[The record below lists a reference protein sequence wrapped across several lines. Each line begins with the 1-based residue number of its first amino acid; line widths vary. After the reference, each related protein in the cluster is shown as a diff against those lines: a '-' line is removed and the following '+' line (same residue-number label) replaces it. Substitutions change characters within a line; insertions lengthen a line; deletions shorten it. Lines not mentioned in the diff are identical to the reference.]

1 MIRTFATHSIRKQQ
15 ELTGSLWEFVPCQGE
30 YAGRTF
36 QVATPCCW
44 ENLSDFS
51 DYRGEG
57 IFRKNFYAG
66 GTIRLELKGV
76 SHTAKVYLDGKEI
89 AGHYNAYTAFSVI
102 VKDLEE
108 CEHTLEI
115 KADNRFSS
123 ESALHIPNDYM
134 SYGGISRPVVLEQLD
149 ELYIRLLHITPYM
162 ENEKWK
168 ARAEI
173 FVVSLSGKDHAV
185 DVSLSVAGKVHHWKK
200 VMIRANEEC
209 MLCEDF
215 VFDQVKTWEMEHPEL
230 YYAKAELER
239 DGQKMDDLIDRFG
252 FREIRTDR
260 DRILLNG
267 RAVRIKGFCRHEDHP
282 QFGCALPY
290 AAIAADLEM
299 IRHLGANSIRAV
311 HYPDDEIFL
320 DLCDEQGILVWE
332 ENHAR
337 GLSLEDMQ
345 NPNFEPQAEAVI
357 REMIPLHYN
366 HPCIYIWG
374 ILNECA
380 SDSAYGKECYEKQY
394 DMIRSLDPSR
404 PRSSASC
411 KFKTDLCFGLPEVVS
426 YNIYPLWY
434 HDTPPAEY
442 LDDLYQ
448 WVQRETGGRGKPFL
462 VTETGAGAIYGFRN
476 NHHAKWTEEYQAEAL
491 EKQLTAVLE
500 HKGCSGVYIWQFC
513 DIRVSDE
520 WFAGRPRTMNNKGVV
535 DEYRRHKLSYD
546 VVKRI
551 FESYSDYLDITPD
564 S

>member
-1 MIRTFATHSIRKQQ
+1 MIRTFTTHKIRKQQ

-30 YAGRTF
+30 HAGRTF
-36 QVATPCCW
+36 QAATPCCW
-44 ENLSDFS
+44 ENLSDFA

-57 IFRKNFYAG
+57 IFRKKFRAG
-66 GTIRLELKGV
+66 GTIRLEFKGV
-76 SHTAKVYLDGKEI
+76 SHTAVIYLDGKEI
-89 AGHYNAYTAFSVI
+89 ASHYNAYTAFAVI
-102 VKDLEE
+102 AKDLEAG
-108 CEHTLEI
+108 EHTLEI

-123 ESALHIPNDYM
+123 GSALHIPNDYM
-134 SYGGISRPVVLEQLD
+134 SYGGVSRPVVLEQLD
-149 ELYIRLLHITPYM
+149 ELYIRQLHITPYL
-162 ENEKWK
+162 ENGKWK
-168 ARAEI
+168 ARAEVI
-173 FVVSLSGKDHAV
+173 AANLTEKDQTAAVSISIADRTHRWEAV
-185 DVSLSVAGKVHHWKK
+185 T
-200 VMIRANEEC
+200 IRANEEMTMC
-209 MLCEDF
+209 GDF
-215 VFDQVKTWEMEHPEL
+215 AFDQVKTWEIGQSNL
-230 YYAKAELER
+230 YYAKAELEK
-239 DGQKMDDLIDRFG
+239 DGCRIDDCIDRFG
-252 FREIRTDR
+252 FREITIDQ
-260 DRILLNG
+260 DKILLNG

-290 AAIAADLEM
+290 AAIAADIEM

-380 SDSAYGKECYEKQY
+380 SDRAYGKECYEKQY
-394 DMIRSLDPSR
+394 DIIKSLDASR

-411 KFKTDLCFGLPEVVS
+411 KFKTDICFGLPEVVS

-448 WVQRETGGRGKPFL
+448 WVQKETEGSGKPFL
-462 VTETGAGAIYGFRN
+462 ITEIGAGAVYGCRN
-476 NHHAKWTEEYQAEAL
+476 SYHAKWTEEYQAQAL

-500 HKGCSGVYIWQFC
+500 HTGCSGVYIWQFC
-513 DIRVSDE
+513 DVRVSDE

-535 DEYRRHKLSYD
+535 DEYRRRKLSYD

-551 FESYSDYLDITPD
+551 FELYSDFFD
-564 S
+564 

>member
-1 MIRTFATHSIRKQQ
+1 MIRTFTTHKVRKQQ
-15 ELTGSLWEFVPCQGE
+15 ELTGSLWEFMPCQGE
-30 YAGRTF
+30 HSGRTF

-44 ENLSDFS
+44 ETLPDFP

-57 IFRKNFYAG
+57 IFRKKFYAG
-66 GTIRLELKGV
+66 GTIRLEFKGV
-76 SHTAKVYLDGKEI
+76 SHTAAVYLDGKEI
-89 AGHYNAYTAFSVI
+89 ASHYNAYTAFGAI
-102 VKDLEE
+102 VKHLEE
-108 CEHTLEI
+108 GEHILEV

-123 ESALHIPNDYM
+123 KSALHIPNDYM
-134 SYGGISRPVVLEQLD
+134 SYGGISRPVVLEQLG
-149 ELYIRLLHITPYM
+149 ELYIRQLHITPYV
-162 ENEKWK
+162 ESGEWK
-168 ARAEI
+168 AKAEI
-173 FVVSLSGKDHAV
+173 VVTNLSGIGQTV
-185 DVSLSVAGKVHHWKK
+185 DVRISLAGQEHCWSSVKVAADGELVLRKEFAFGE
-200 VMIRANEEC
+200 VEP
-209 MLCEDF
+209 
-215 VFDQVKTWEMEHPEL
+215 WELENPCL
-230 YYAKAELER
+230 YYAEAELEKQ
-239 DGQKMDDLIDRFG
+239 GQRIDDYIDRFG
-252 FREIRTDR
+252 FREVRIDK
-260 DRILLNG
+260 DKILLNG

-290 AAIAADLEM
+290 AAIAADLAA
-299 IRHLGANSIRAV
+299 IRHLGANSVRAV
-311 HYPDDEIFL
+311 HYPDDEVFL

-337 GLSLEDMQ
+337 GLSLQDMQ

-394 DMIRSLDPSR
+394 DIIRSLDVSR

-411 KFKTDLCFGLPEVVS
+411 KFKTDICFGLPEVVS

-448 WVQRETGGRGKPFL
+448 WVQEETDGSGKPFL
-462 VTETGAGAIYGFRN
+462 VTEIGAGAIYGCRN
-476 NHHAKWTEEYQAEAL
+476 NHHARWTEEYQAKAL
-491 EKQLTAVLE
+491 EKQLTAVLG

-513 DIRVSDE
+513 DVRISDE

-535 DEYRRHKLSYD
+535 DEYRRRKLSYD

-551 FESYSDYLDITPD
+551 FESYSDYFE
-564 S
+564 